1 VNAVAVTLMACG
13 VAVQVLAC
21 LGVALMPNPLARL
34 HYTAPSS
41 LAALL
46 IAAALIA
53 QEGIVQ
59 LTARALL
66 LAALLIV
73 SNPVLAH
80 AIARTLEVR
89 RRRA

>member
-1 VNAVAVTLMACG
+1 VTAVAVTLMACG

-21 LGVALMPNPLARL
+21 LGVALMPNAFARL

-41 LAALL
+41 VAAVL
-46 IAAALIA
+46 IAAGLIV
-53 QEGIVQ
+53 QEGLVQ
-59 LTARALL
+59 ITGRAVL

-73 SNPVLAH
+73 ANPVLAH
-80 AIARTLEVR
+80 VTARAIDVR